1 MTMPPLDRL
10 SSLLERFSVRAHLF
24 HTGPLCGV
32 TTYAAKPGRGFLHVL
47 RQGEMVVTHRAST
60 GLRQRTKVSEPSLLF
75 YPRPLAHEF
84 HNAPN
89 DGADFACATLDF
101 EGGHTHPLVQALPP
115 LVLVPLH
122 RVEGLAP
129 ALALLF
135 AETERVRCGQRLL
148 ADRLFEVV
156 LLQLLRWLL
165 DRPEDGG
172 VPIGML
178 TGLSDPQLARALV
191 AMHDHPGQPWSLDT
205 LAQEAGLSRTAFA
218 ARFKGVVGT
227 TPGDYLANWRM
238 SLTQTGLRQGRPV
251 KVLASELGYA
261 NASALSRVFLQRMGL
276 SPRAWLSAVKHPPTT
291 GE

>member
-1 MTMPPLDRL
+1 MATPPIDRL

-60 GLRQRTKVSEPSLLF
+60 GLQKRIKVSEPSLLF
-75 YPRPLAHEF
+75 YPRPMAHQF
-84 HNAPN
+84 HNTPD

-101 EGGHTHPLVQALPP
+101 EGGPTHPLVLALPP
-115 LVLVPLH
+115 LVLLPLS

-135 AETERVRCGQRLL
+135 AETERVQCGQRLL

-156 LLQLLRWLL
+156 LLQMLRWLL
-165 DRPEDGG
+165 DHPEDGG
-172 VPIGML
+172 VPVGML
-178 TGLSDPQLARALV
+178 TGLADPRLARALV
-191 AMHDHPGQPWSLDT
+191 AVHDHPGQPWSLES
-205 LAQEAGLSRTAFA
+205 LAQEAGMSRTSFA
-218 ARFKGVVGT
+218 ARFKSMVGT

-238 SLTQTGLRQGRPV
+238 TLTQTGLRQGKPV
-251 KVLASELGYA
+251 KLLASDLGYA
-261 NASALSRVFLQRMGL
+261 NASALSRVFGQRMGM
-276 SPRAWLSAVKHPPTT
+276 SPRQWLMQSRAEFCV
-291 GE
+291 

>member
-1 MTMPPLDRL
+1 MATQPIDRL

-47 RQGEMVVTHRAST
+47 RQGEMAVTHRASK
-60 GLRQRTKVSEPSLLF
+60 GLCKRIQVSEPSLLF
-75 YPRPLAHEF
+75 YPRPLAHQF
-84 HNAPN
+84 HNAPA

-101 EGGHTHPLVQALPP
+101 EGGPTHPLVRALPS
-115 LVLVPLH
+115 LVLLPLS

-135 AETERVRCGQRLL
+135 AETERVQCGQRLL

-156 LLQLLRWLL
+156 LLQMLRWLL
-165 DRPEDGG
+165 DHPEDGG
-172 VPIGML
+172 VPVGML
-178 TGLSDPQLARALV
+178 TGLADSRLARALV

-205 LAQEAGLSRTAFA
+205 LAQEAGMSRTAFA
-218 ARFKGVVGT
+218 ARFKSVVGA

-238 SLTQTGLRQGRPV
+238 SLAQTGLRQGKAV
-251 KVLASELGYA
+251 KLLASELGYA
-261 NASALSRVFLQRMGL
+261 NASALSRGFAQRIGV
-276 SPRAWLSAVKHPPTT
+276 SPRQWLAQSR
-291 GE
+291 EEI